1 MKRVI
6 HVFQEEKK
14 QRSEI
19 KLKKKKAFSLYAE
32 VHRMYILDKPSF
44 CD

>member
-14 QRSEI
+14 QKSEI
-19 KLKKKKAFSLYAE
+19 KLKKKAFSLYAE

>member
-14 QRSEI
+14 QKSEI
-19 KLKKKKAFSLYAE
+19 KLKKKAFSYMQKYTACT
-32 VHRMYILDKPSF
+32 F
-44 CD
+44 